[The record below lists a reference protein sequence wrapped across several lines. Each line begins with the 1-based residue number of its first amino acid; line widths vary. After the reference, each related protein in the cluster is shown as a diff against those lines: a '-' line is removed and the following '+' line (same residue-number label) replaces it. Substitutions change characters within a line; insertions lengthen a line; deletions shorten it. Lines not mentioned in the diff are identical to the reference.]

1 VSIKK
6 TVAVMSFM
14 FFVLCGVQQA
24 FGAGLPCSE
33 LKTKIEDGLKAKGVQ
48 SYSLTIV
55 PTADAADGKVVGTC
69 DGGTN
74 KIVYSRAAST
84 EPAKPKAASPDDKK
98 PTPAK

>member
-6 TVAVMSFM
+6 SIAVMSFM
-14 FFVLCGVQQA
+14 CFVLFGVQQA
-24 FGAGLPCSE
+24 FGVGLPCSE
-33 LKTKIEDGLKAKGVQ
+33 LKTKIEDGLKEKGVQ
-48 SYSLTIV
+48 NFTLTIV
-55 PTADAADGKVVGTC
+55 PTVDAADGKVVGSC

-84 EPAKPKAASPDDKK
+84 EPAKAKAASPAEKK